1 MGLMCAEEISGVK
14 IRVERDYAEVIAW
27 NVK

>member
-1 MGLMCAEEISGVK
+1 MCAEEISGVK